1 MQFIFKLF
9 IASMLCTSFFVS
21 GQTDQI
27 KIQKSVIT
35 KDKKKHSELVFSC
48 SNDDGGVLIVR
59 QFFGGLM
66 RMPKGYYLE
75 YYDENLN
82 LLANTE
88 MEMDDSGIKNIF
100 IKDNQVNIIE
110 YRKNKDDKTNDYY
123 ILTADPSKL
132 QFSDKKLFSI
142 DRKDVKKPFFVGI
155 GFIPISNMGQI
166 DHDPTGEVQVSTN
179 NEFIAFN
186 FDIKDDKNETHQI
199 IVYNSNW
206 EKVIDETIKEDIR
219 DKYFQYNSFSVSDID
234 GSVYYLGKAYKND
247 SFRDKVKG
255 EINYNYIV
263 YKVSASGASSS
274 VFNTENHYIQ
284 SMSILLDGDKLYT
297 LGSYS
302 DKDSDDYKGIC
313 YFKLN
318 SETLNIENTTFNEFT
333 EQFMIDKYGE
343 KKGKRKKKKEKEL
356 PFLTYRDFIV
366 DQNGDIYFNAEEFY
380 ITTHTSM
387 GTNGSMRTYT
397 VLHYDDIYACKLDSS
412 GELQWIRTINKRQAT
427 SGGLSSYL
435 SFSST
440 VVNGNMY
447 IFLNGA
453 DDVKKLKDD
462 RIQFKQKKVK
472 KLNLYVIE
480 IQPDGTFNYDII
492 VDDKDSKMTYKTKY
506 GVMSEDGN
514 SILFEGNKK
523 KDKQVLKLTF

>member
-1 MQFIFKLF
+1 
-9 IASMLCTSFFVS
+9 MLCSTFFAS
-21 GQTDQI
+21 GQIDQI
-27 KIQKSVIT
+27 KTYKSAIT

-48 SNDDGGVLIVR
+48 SNNNGGVLIVR
-59 QFFGGLM
+59 RFYGGML
-66 RMPKGYYLE
+66 RQPKGYYLE
-75 YYDENLN
+75 YYDNDLN
-82 LLANTE
+82 LIANTE
-88 MEMDDSGIKNIF
+88 MEIDDSGIKNIF

-110 YRKNKDDKTNDYY
+110 YKKNTADKTNDYY
-123 ILTADPSKL
+123 ILTADPAQL
-132 QFSDKKLFSI
+132 EFSSKKLFSI
-142 DRKDVKKPFFVGI
+142 DRKDIKKPFFVGI
-155 GFIPISNMGQI
+155 SFIPITNIGKI

-186 FDIKDDKNETHQI
+186 FDIKDDKKETHQI

-206 EKVIDETIKEDIR
+206 DKVTDEIFKVNIK
-219 DKYFQYNSFSVSDID
+219 DKYFQYNSFSVSDTD
-234 GSVYYLGKAYKND
+234 GSVYYLGKAYKNN

-255 EINYNYIV
+255 KINYNYKV
-263 YKVSASGASSS
+263 YKVNSKETLSSS
-274 VFNTENHYIQ
+274 FNTENHYIQ
-284 SMSILLDGDKLYT
+284 AMSILMDGDRLYT

-313 YFKLN
+313 FFKLN
-318 SETLNIENTTFNEFT
+318 SETLNIEGTKFNEFT

-343 KKGKRKKKKEKEL
+343 RKGKRKKKKKKEL
-356 PFLTYRDFIV
+356 PFLTYRDFII

-380 ITTHTSM
+380 RTTHTST
-387 GTNGSMRTYT
+387 GANGSMRTYT
-397 VLHYDDIYACKLDSS
+397 VWHYDDIYSCKLNSS

-427 SGGLSSYL
+427 SGGYAGYL

-447 IFLNGA
+447 LFLNGA
-453 DDVKKLKDD
+453 DDVKKLRDD

-480 IQPDGTFNYDII
+480 IKPDGTFNYDII
-492 VDDKDSKMTYKTKY
+492 VDDKDSKMTYKTKH

-523 KDKQVLKLTF
+523 KEKQILKLSF